1 MEKNDVEEYAN
12 LALKRFYDTATDN
25 IQTSALVNRAL
36 ADKISTETINQK
48 VNNQFNSIYTSI
60 NRINPKFNET
70 SKNYGV
76 IKKDILDVLTDY
88 ETSLTEFSDYYDVK
102 LEKLILKKVELEAHL
117 VGKVFREEALKS
129 DENKKMK
136 LRDKDYLGKTFS
148 EKSKNI
154 VEKVNSQKQEND
166 FVDYKDI
173 SHLQDL
179 EDLKVE
185 ETEKMDKT
193 IEKVQENDKT
203 NQAEIQGIEKEI
215 KEISKQI
222 NELNEKKKI
231 GLEEAMETREKW
243 ISTTLRKPSVWSK
256 TKTFFSNRFN
266 TAKVVSKT
274 VIAPLKMKVKEF
286 RINELEGLK
295 EEE

>member
-70 SKNYGV
+70 S
-76 IKKDILDVLTDY
+76 KDILDVLTDY

-173 SHLQDL
+173 SH
-179 EDLKVE
+179 
-185 ETEKMDKT
+185 
-193 IEKVQENDKT
+193 EKVQENDKT